1 VPVQKG
7 YRATPLLSAD
17 LVLAIATQHPLAKLA
32 STPETQ
38 AATLTNLRRVI
49 AHDTSLDGITRSA
62 GLSSEGQR
70 FYVQNMDQKVE
81 AILAGI
87 GVGHLPRRRIQ
98 THLDQGRLIGLDS
111 NQTSPVENFL
121 AWKLG
126 NKGKGLQSL
135 TKQFTEA
142 LG

>member
-1 VPVQKG
+1 
-7 YRATPLLSAD
+7 
-17 LVLAIATQHPLAKLA
+17 LAKLA

-49 AHDTSLDGITRSA
+49 AHDTSLDSITRSA

>member
-1 VPVQKG
+1 MRTLKVF
-7 YRATPLLSAD
+7 YC
-17 LVLAIATQHPLAKLA
+17 LV
-32 STPETQ
+32 
-38 AATLTNLRRVI
+38 NLRRCI
-49 AHDTSLDGITRSA
+49 HHKGSILRDGFINFLTAKDQQFHPRRTRSA

-98 THLDQGRLIGLDS
+98 THLDQGHLIGLDS